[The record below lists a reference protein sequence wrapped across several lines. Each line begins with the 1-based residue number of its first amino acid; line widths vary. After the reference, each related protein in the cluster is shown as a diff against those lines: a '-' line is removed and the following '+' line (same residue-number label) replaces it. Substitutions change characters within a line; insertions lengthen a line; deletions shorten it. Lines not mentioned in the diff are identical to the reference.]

1 MVASAELKSILNHQ
15 DFEKWRFPEMGKRCP
30 QIVHFKKGAS
40 MKTIH
45 FFGYHHDGNS
55 GTCGFGCSKGECGT
69 GITMARNSPPRVPR
83 VFSSE
88 RPEMLRLLPGNKSEV
103 NPTTKCYNWFKIEYS
118 PEKRKNNLNWAKTY
132 RNDILDIHFI
142 TEMFFVPTH
151 RMCLEVSQALLVCFM
166 AEFLITVARKS
177 PCFVG

>member
-1 MVASAELKSILNHQ
+1 
-15 DFEKWRFPEMGKRCP
+15 MGKRCP

-103 NPTTKCYNWFKIEYS
+103 NPIIKCYNWFKIEYS
-118 PEKRKNNLNWAKTY
+118 PEKRKKQSELSKNISEWYIGYTFYYWDVFCSNASDVPRGFPSSSCLFHGRISHHRRTKKS
-132 RNDILDIHFI
+132 
-142 TEMFFVPTH
+142 MF
-151 RMCLEVSQALLVCFM
+151 CWLKLLLVGGFNPS
-166 AEFLITVARKS
+166 EKY
-177 PCFVG
+177 